1 LERAKERK
9 VRPGKGTMR
18 GRRYKKK
25 KSALVVVSGS
35 GDIFQGASNHPGVDV
50 VKAEHL
56 GVEQLAPGTH
66 PGRLTIY
73 TKSAVDKI
81 AERFK

>member
-1 LERAKERK
+1 MGSIAS
-9 VRPGKGTMR
+9 R
-18 GRRYKKK
+18 GRKYKKK

-35 GDIFQGASNHPGVDV
+35 GDIFHGAGNLPGVDV

-66 PGRLTIY
+66 GGRLTVY
-73 TKSAVDKI
+73 TKSAIDKI
-81 AERFK
+81 VERFK